1 VQVISCLTCPS
12 VSQKPPISVMSAISP
27 TTATHPSST
36 DPNNPNSYR
45 HDPNRRTSFNFLR
58 RQKSTD
64 GTYKMLSK
72 KNKGHQYPPQQA
84 VPRVPPQLPTP
95 MPIVNMNGASFIG
108 ENAQQQYTSS
118 RYVGSPGFSSP
129 GSSYTAMSPLHQS
142 SSPPSYG
149 VPIPPIPNHQA
160 NYSRN
165 GNQGEDIDPYAR
177 TESMTHRGRYSYA
190 SSAIS
195 VTGINSPRRVRR
207 RKDPT
212 PFK

>member
-1 VQVISCLTCPS
+1 
-12 VSQKPPISVMSAISP
+12 MSATSP
-27 TTATHPSST
+27 TTATHLSSVDPS
-36 DPNNPNSYR
+36 NPTSYR
-45 HDPNRRTSFNFLR
+45 NDPNRRTSFNFLR

-95 MPIVNMNGASFIG
+95 MPITNGNGASFIG

-118 RYVGSPGFSSP
+118 RYVTSPGLSSP
-129 GSSYTAMSPLHQS
+129 GSSYTAVSPLHQS
-142 SSPPSYG
+142 SSPPLYG
-149 VPIPPIPNHQA
+149 VPVPPIPYSPVS
-160 NYSRN
+160 YSRN
-165 GNQGEDIDPYAR
+165 GNMEDIDPYAR

-195 VTGINSPRRVRR
+195 VAGINSPRRVRR